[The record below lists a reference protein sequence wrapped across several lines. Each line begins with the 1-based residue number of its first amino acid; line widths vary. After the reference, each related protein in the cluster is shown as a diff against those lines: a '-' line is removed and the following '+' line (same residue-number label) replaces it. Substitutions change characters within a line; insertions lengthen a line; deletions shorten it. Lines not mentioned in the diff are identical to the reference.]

1 MPLYTFLCPSCGNKT
16 TAFRKIVDRD
26 IPEECETFLHD
37 VGPGAIAICGDDMRR
52 IVEAPAVQADIGGYT
67 SPIDGRWIEGRVA
80 RHEDLKRN
88 NCRPWEGMESEK
100 KAAIARAKD
109 ADATFEKGVEKAV
122 YDVYNNMSVEKQKAI
137 SQG

>member
-1 MPLYTFLCPSCGNKT
+1 MPMYTCLCMTCGFPEIIVRRVDDRDKDLPSCKVCAG
-16 TAFRKIVDRD
+16 
-26 IPEECETFLHD
+26 E
-37 VGPGAIAICGDDMRR
+37 MRR
-52 IVEAPAVQADIGGYT
+52 MVEAPAVQADIGGYT

-80 RHEDLKRN
+80 RHEDMRRN